1 MNDVIQTALVKLLG
15 KDLAVLTPGKTEI
28 NEVITLHVQGTLRR
42 GEDSYY
48 TPTVS
53 IPLKATLA
61 LLLSRMGFQ
70 REKAG
75 EILVQCMTEA
85 LTLTNDTKPKGAD
98 ILEALMANVD
108 DAMARVNQITG
119 VLPKQLRAGAVT
131 VKGSVEVVPQEQL
144 ASV

>member
-15 KDLAVLTPGKTEI
+15 KDLAVLTPGTTEI

-85 LTLTNDTKPKGAD
+85 LALTDDNKSKSSE
-98 ILEALMANVD
+98 IMEALLANVD
-108 DAMARVNQITG
+108 DAMARVSQITG
-119 VLPKQLRAGAVT
+119 ALPKQIRAGAVT
-131 VKGSVEVVPQEQL
+131 VKGTVEVVQEQL